1 MKRMYEEPTMETLII
16 DGTVI
21 VSISGEDTEP
31 EGGSNSG
38 TFDEILGGF

>member
-1 MKRMYEEPTMETLII
+1 MKRIYEEPTIETIVL

-21 VSISGEDTEP
+21 VSISGGGTEP

-38 TFDEILGGF
+38 TFDDILGKF